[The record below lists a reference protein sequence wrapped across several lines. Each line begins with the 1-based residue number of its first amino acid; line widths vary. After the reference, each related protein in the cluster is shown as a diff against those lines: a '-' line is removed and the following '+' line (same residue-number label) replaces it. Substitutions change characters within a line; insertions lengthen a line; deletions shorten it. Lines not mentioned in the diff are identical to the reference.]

1 MAYTPF
7 EEQESPI
14 KRPAS
19 EGGWHQG
26 VYKVR
31 NASKY
36 MSTKPPVFRS
46 SWEYNIMYMFDTN
59 ANICRWG
66 SEIIEIP
73 YINPIDGNP
82 HRYFADFFAEFKD
95 ERGQYKKWVIE
106 VKPLAKLSPPKQKKR
121 TKTWAYQMNE
131 YMINTASGMRQ
142 AVSALSEDGNLRF
155 SLKKRLKLLI
165 DSFLVADEVV
175 NMKVKGL

>member
-7 EEQESPI
+7 EDQEAPI

-31 NASKY
+31 NAGKY

-59 ANICRWG
+59 SNICRWG

-106 VKPLAKLSPPKQKKR
+106 VKPLNKLSPPKQKKR

-131 YMINTASGMRQ
+131 YMINTAKWNAAGGFCAKRGWEFKIFTEEEIK
-142 AVSALSEDGNLRF
+142 ALDRF
-155 SLKKRLKLLI
+155 VPSSR
-165 DSFLVADEVV
+165 
-175 NMKVKGL
+175 